1 MSRRLPL
8 LSGAFSLTHYR
19 CLAAIVVVSC
29 LRGLASTAQS
39 SDAER
44 RIDSLLAQMT
54 LEEKF
59 GQLQQLDGVAEGDY
73 RPEHVDL
80 VRRGLLGSTLNVRGA
95 RNVNA
100 LQHVAVD
107 ESRLRIPL
115 IFAFDV
121 IHGYRTIFPIPLG
134 ESATWDPEAVEHA
147 AAVAA
152 AEARSAGVVWTF
164 APMVDIARDPRWGR
178 IAEGA
183 GEDPWL
189 GAAMARARV
198 RGFQGDDYSQPDR
211 IVACA
216 KHWVAYGA
224 AEGGRDYNTT
234 DVSEHTL
241 RSVYF
246 PPFKAAVDAGVGTIM
261 SAFNDLNGIPASG
274 NPFTLTQVLR
284 REWRFDGLVVSDY
297 NSVVEMITHGFAA
310 DQADAA
316 RIALSAGTDM
326 EMVSR
331 SYATH
336 GPRLVRAGLLA
347 QSAVDE
353 AVRRV
358 LRIKIRAGL
367 FERPYA
373 DEARERTTLHKM
385 EFRAAARAIAARAMV
400 LLKNDAN
407 ILPLSPS
414 VARLAVIG
422 PLADDRRSTIGNWT
436 GDGRLDDV
444 VTVLA
449 GIRNA
454 VSRQTEVA
462 YAEGAAL
469 DVRRMNEDVGARDAA
484 ADAARDEA
492 VRVARSADAIVLVIG
507 ETGDMSGEAASR
519 ASLDL
524 PGRQL
529 DLARE
534 LIALG
539 KPLAIVLMNGR
550 PLSIPFLA
558 ERAPAILEAW
568 FPGTEGGDAVADVLF
583 GRVNPGGKLPV
594 TFPRTVGQ
602 VPLYYNHMNTGRPYN
617 EQEKYTSKY
626 LDAPSTPLYPFGYG
640 LSYTTFRF
648 LDLRLSATRVPV
660 DGQIVARITVE
671 NTGQRAGDEVVQLY
685 LRDVAASVTRP
696 VLELKG
702 FRRVA
707 LEPGERRSVEFTLT
721 RDALGFYNR
730 DMRWIVEPGQ
740 FRVRVGN
747 SSVGGLEASFE
758 VTDR

>member
-1 MSRRLPL
+1 
-8 LSGAFSLTHYR
+8 
-19 CLAAIVVVSC
+19 V
-29 LRGLASTAQS
+29 QS
-39 SDAER
+39 SDLER

-54 LEEKF
+54 LDEKF
-59 GQLQQLDGVAEGDY
+59 GQLQQLDGLAEGDY

-80 VRRGLLGSTLNVRGA
+80 VRKGLLGSTLNVRGA

-134 ESATWDPEAVEHA
+134 ESATWDPEAVERA
-147 AAVAA
+147 AAIAA
-152 AEARSAGVVWTF
+152 AEARSAGVAWTF

-284 REWRFDGLVVSDY
+284 REWGFDGLVVSDY
-297 NSVVEMITHGFAA
+297 NSVVEMINHGFAA
-310 DQADAA
+310 DEAEAA
-316 RIALSAGTDM
+316 RLALSAGTDM

-336 GPRLVRAGLLA
+336 GQRLVRAGLLS

-358 LRIKIRAGL
+358 LRIKLRAGL
-367 FERPYA
+367 FEHPYA
-373 DEARERTTLHKM
+373 DEARERTTLHKA
-385 EFRAAARAIAARAMV
+385 EFRAAAREIAARAVV
-400 LLKNDAN
+400 LLKNDGN
-407 ILPLSPS
+407 ILPLSPT

-449 GIRNA
+449 GVRNA
-454 VSRQTEVA
+454 VSRQTQVA
-462 YAEGAAL
+462 YARGAAL
-469 DVRRMNEDVGARDAA
+469 EVRMMKEDVGARDAA
-484 ADAARDEA
+484 ADSERDEA

-539 KPLAIVLMNGR
+539 KPLAVVLMNGR
-550 PLSIPFLA
+550 PLSIPLLA
-558 ERAPAILEAW
+558 ERAPAILEVW

-602 VPLYYNHMNTGRPYN
+602 VPLYYNHLNTGRPFD
-617 EQEKYTSKY
+617 EQDKYTSKY

-640 LSYTTFRF
+640 LSYTTFHVS
-648 LDLRLSATRVPV
+648 DLQLSATRIAV
-660 DGQIVARITVE
+660 DGQIVVRVMVE
-671 NTGQRAGDEVVQLY
+671 NTGRHAGEEVVQLY
-685 LRDVAASVTRP
+685 LRDVTASVTRP

-702 FRRVA
+702 FRRIA
-707 LEPGERRSVEFTLT
+707 LKPGERRSIEFTLT
-721 RDALGFYNR
+721 SDALGFYNR
-730 DMRWIVEPGQ
+730 DMRWIVEPGE
-740 FRVRVGN
+740 FRVRVGT

-758 VTDR
+758 IADR